1 MNARRI
7 LSGLATLLVIFVSL
21 SGCKEDSPASGSRS
35 TVTGIVINT
44 TAVGVRGATVNLFRT
59 GQTSPVATATTNEN
73 GQYELRDVEN
83 GSFELRISAEGYLAL
98 SQTLTISGAQTRT
111 DTLRGAANV
120 IGQILN
126 SQTGSGLDSAE
137 VSFSFG
143 NDTARAS
150 AALRV
155 ITDSQGRFALRDAP
169 TGTFTCVVRRR
180 GYFTQV
186 VRDVRFNEGQNQLP
200 PTTIV
205 PPPAPGSFRIVLTWG
220 QTPNDL
226 DSHLTGP
233 DSAGGRFHCF
243 YGNMNPPGSN
253 ASLDVDDTSAFGPET
268 ITIRAFRDGMYRYSV
283 HNYSN
288 QSSTGAQGIFASPAR
303 VEVYNEQ
310 GLLRT
315 YAPPQPTANGG
326 NTWRVFEIN
335 VQGGTRSI
343 TDVNVYVT
351 ASSSG
356 DIGSFRPV
364 PKAATRVLVE

>member
-7 LSGLATLLVIFVSL
+7 LSGLATLLVIFASL
-21 SGCKEDSPASGSRS
+21 SACKDNPATQSGV
-35 TVTGIVINT
+35 TVSGIVINT
-44 TAVGVRGATVNLFRT
+44 TAIGVRGATVALFRT

-73 GQYELRDVEN
+73 GQYELRNVEN

-98 SQTLTISGAQTRT
+98 SQTLTVSGSQTRA

-120 IGQILN
+120 SGQILN

-226 DSHLTGP
+226 DSHLMGP

-253 ASLDVDDTSAFGPET
+253 VSLDVDDVSSFGPET

-283 HNYSN
+283 HNFSN

-310 GLLRT
+310 GLLRA
-315 YAPPQPTANGG
+315 YAAPQPPTSGG

-335 VQGGTRSI
+335 VQGGNRSI
-343 TDVNVYVT
+343 ADVNVYVT

-356 DIGSFRPV
+356 DIGVFRPA